1 MFTLVSNMKIL
12 SFNLIIYNFHNRSAS
27 SALISLDE
35 IIFSRGLT
43 CSSYVCF
50 SYCRSPT
57 CCSFLAL
64 YWFTLGTYDGTEI
77 GSPEGSTEGTTG
89 GNIEGLFLGYWLGS
103 IDAIY
108 IGIDVD
114 N

>member
-1 MFTLVSNMKIL
+1 MFYAFTCRTPT
-12 SFNLIIYNFHNRSAS
+12 YC
-27 SALISLDE
+27 SLGSMDE
-35 IIFSRGLT
+35 
-43 CSSYVCF
+43 
-50 SYCRSPT
+50 
-57 CCSFLAL
+57 
-64 YWFTLGTYDGTEI
+64 FTLGTYDGTEI